1 MSEVTK
7 IELLVRNR
15 VYVLTD
21 EYVHLGNDGLGLPP
35 VRRLEESG
43 PLQDGAT
50 DVGYRLE
57 PRAVKLLFLLS
68 AADLPEYYQKRQRL
82 LRQFRPR
89 NEPTKLRFTL
99 PDGSVRQL
107 DVVYDGDLTL
117 PSNDKTGLLHK
128 VAVSLRAA
136 NPTFYDP
143 VGTAVNFQVAVNSAS
158 FTVPVSVPVGVGTS
172 LLDQT
177 TQIAYEGDWK
187 ASPLITLIGPVTS
200 PKIENLTTGEKLSFP
215 GLAINAGE
223 RLIIDTSYA
232 GAHVVDGNGTT
243 KLSTLSDD
251 SDLTTF
257 HLAPDPDAF
266 DGVNDVRVTG
276 TAATTQTAVY
286 LSYNARYL
294 GI

>member
-35 VRRLEESG
+35 VRRLEEAG
-43 PLQDGAT
+43 PLQDGVS
-50 DVGYRLE
+50 DVGHRLG
-57 PRAVKLLFLLS
+57 PRTVKLLFLLS
-68 AADLPEYYQKRQRL
+68 ADSPPDYYQKRRRL
-82 LRQFRPR
+82 FQQFRPR
-89 NEPTKLRFTL
+89 DAATQLRFTL

-107 DVVYDGDLTL
+107 DVVYDGELTL

-143 VGTAVNFQVAVNSAS
+143 AGTAVNFQIAVNSSS
-158 FTVPVSVPVGVGTS
+158 FAVPLTVPVGVGTS
-172 LLDQT
+172 VLDQT

-187 ASPLITLIGPVTS
+187 ASPLITIIGPVTS
-200 PKIENLTTGEKLSFP
+200 LKVENLTTGEMLSFP
-215 GLAINAGE
+215 GLIINAGE
-223 RLIIDTSYA
+223 RLVVDTSYG
-232 GAHVVDGNGTT
+232 GASVVDGDGVS
-243 KLSTLSDD
+243 KLSALSDD